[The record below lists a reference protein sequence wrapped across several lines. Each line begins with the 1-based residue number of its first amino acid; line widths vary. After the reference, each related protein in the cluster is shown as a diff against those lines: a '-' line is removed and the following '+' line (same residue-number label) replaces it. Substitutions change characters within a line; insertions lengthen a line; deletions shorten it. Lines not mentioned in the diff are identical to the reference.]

1 MANLLSYC
9 TYDFADLVLQIQNR
23 LKNKEAWLDTYR
35 SGTGEMLIEFLAY
48 VLNLGLFYTERR
60 AEESYILTAKNV
72 SSIRNLVALLN
83 YQPKRKT
90 SATGNLTFS
99 IPSILTKSVYIP
111 KYTECQTSDGLKF
124 ITNESAAIGKGQ
136 LLVSISSV
144 QGELIQKEIT
154 SDGSTDQE
162 YLINDTNVE
171 NSASTINPTLRVII
185 SGTEWTKVDS
195 FIYSSSVDKHFRVI
209 TEMEGTASVKF
220 GDDVNG
226 KSPGSG
232 SVITIQYVKS
242 SGLAGNVTYTGK
254 IKTIT
259 STIYD
264 EDGAIVSNVSVDNLG
279 SFLGGD
285 DEEDIEEIRYEA
297 PRVFKTGDRAV
308 TKEDFISILENYPGV
323 ADANVWGENEEV
335 AAAIAAGTV
344 PPGTTADPTMLNK
357 VKMCVILQEWK
368 NLDKDLD
375 DDFKETL
382 SDYIYNKSMLTVKY
396 EFITPVKLL
405 VIPTLIVKV
414 TTGYSISQT
423 GTDISGVLEDQF
435 KLGDTTKLGTIIKYS
450 KVISAIQD
458 LDGVAY
464 CSMTLEI
471 KKVLSSTYDS
481 IHDFGTTLDATSIKP
496 ESVRLFING
505 TYVTVDKDDGDGT
518 GTFSSAGGY
527 VISGDIKYS
536 TGVLTIDISPTPAS
550 AFVRYVQDQNS
561 NIVPGFSEIAK
572 LESIDKTI
580 SME

>member
-124 ITNESAAIGKGQ
+124 ITNESAAIGKG
-136 LLVSISSV
+136 LTSVSISSV

-209 TEMEGTASVKF
+209 TEMEGTASIKF

-344 PPGTTADPTMLNK
+344 PPGTTADLTMLNK
-357 VKMCVILQEWK
+357 VKMCVILQEWE
-368 NLDKDLD
+368 DLD

-382 SDYIYNKSMLTVKY
+382 SDYIYSKSMLTVKY
-396 EFITPVKLL
+396 EFITPVELL

-481 IHDFGTTLDATSIKP
+481 IHDFGATLDALPIKP
-496 ESVRLFING
+496 ETVRLFIG
-505 TYVTVDKDDGDGT
+505 TASAPVATDVSNLAGTV
-518 GTFSSAGGY
+518 GTFTASG
-527 VISGDIKYS
+527 ISGTINYT
-536 TGVLTIDISPTPAS
+536 TGVLTIDISPTPSS
-550 AFVRYVQDQNS
+550 AYVRYQQDQNS

-572 LESIDKTI
+572 LDSIDKTI